1 MGQVEQAV
9 GNFEKG
15 FNCSQSV
22 CSAYAEQFGLD
33 RQTALKVAA
42 GFGGGMG
49 RLAGTCGV
57 VTGAFMIIGLK
68 YGTVDAKDKEAKEKT
83 YERVRE
89 FAKRFTDRHGSI
101 LCKELLDCDISTPEG
116 LQSAREQKLFATRC
130 SELVKGAAEILAEM
144 VT

>member
-9 GNFEKG
+9 ACFEEG

-33 RQTALKVAA
+33 RETALKVAA
-42 GFGGGMG
+42 GFGAGMG
-49 RLAGTCGV
+49 RLAGTCGA
-57 VTGAFMIIGLK
+57 VTGAVMILGLK
-68 YGTVDAKDKEAKEKT
+68 YGAVDAKDKEAKEKT
-83 YERVRE
+83 YARVRE

-116 LQSAREQKLFATRC
+116 LNYAKEQKLFATRC
-130 SELVKGAAEILAEM
+130 AQLVKDAAEILAEM
-144 VT
+144 VK